1 MTQPIIYFK
10 DSNGEEMVKMPAKK
24 FLSIQSKIKKLEAT
38 LKVSKGLKKSIQQI
52 KNGQTS
58 PIENLFKK

>member
-1 MTQPIIYFK
+1 MTQPVTYFK

-24 FLSIQSKIKKLEAT
+24 FLTIQSKIKKLEAT